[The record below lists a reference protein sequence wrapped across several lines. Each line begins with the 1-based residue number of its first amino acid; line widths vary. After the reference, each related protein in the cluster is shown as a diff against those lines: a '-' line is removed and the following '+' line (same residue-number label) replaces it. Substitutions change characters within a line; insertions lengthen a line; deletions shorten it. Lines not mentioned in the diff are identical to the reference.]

1 MNMSEERNNRIG
13 SIRRN
18 VTLKHRMHRDFQKDH
33 YTDEEI
39 QDIRK
44 GKCWRKFKHSKV
56 LIRSIYD
63 KAYPDNSLLN
73 EKGTG
78 YFGAEVFNWYHNG
91 LMVRC
96 HPYAVMAKVQ
106 YPDSVIEKKLETV
119 GCIPFENIIEYD
131 MDGDEFYNF
140 PHLFCDFRGGEDPF
154 EEIKYFSENVFEIDK
169 ESILSME

>member
-1 MNMSEERNNRIG
+1 
-13 SIRRN
+13 
-18 VTLKHRMHRDFQKDH
+18 MHRDFQKDH